1 MYLITV
7 TSKCRAIKEVEVT
20 ITEQGINDKSY
31 YCQWSETRTVDDL
44 DIYELQE
51 LQGYKLDTDFVEYI
65 DNDLL
70 RQKLLTGYLRLD
82 IQDDE
87 LVAIIEYK
95 AIKRLSK
102 AELDE
107 LKDYTEGQLA
117 DGIGEGFE
125 QELVYNKYYV
135 STWVRNSNI
144 TIKQTKINA

>member
-7 TSKCRAIKEVEVT
+7 TSKCRVIKEVEIT
-20 ITEQGINDKSY
+20 ITEQNNDSSY
-31 YCQWSETRTVDDL
+31 YSQWSETRAIDDL

-51 LQGYKLDTDFVEYI
+51 LQGYELDIDFVEYI
-65 DNDLL
+65 NKEIL

-82 IQDDE
+82 MHDDE

-107 LKDYTEGQLA
+107 LKEYTEGQLA

-144 TIKQTKINA
+144 TIKQTKLNA